1 MAYYVALQVRKFA
14 VTLSY
19 L

>member
-1 MAYYVALQVRKFA
+1 MVD